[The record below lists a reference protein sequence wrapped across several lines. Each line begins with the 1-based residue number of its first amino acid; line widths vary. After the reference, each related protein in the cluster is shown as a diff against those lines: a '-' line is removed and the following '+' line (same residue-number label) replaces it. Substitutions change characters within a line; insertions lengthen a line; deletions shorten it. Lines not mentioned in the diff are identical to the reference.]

1 MNIISAGG
9 ADAVTID
16 GLNWT
21 LLYPK
26 VINQQA
32 INAARVEAM
41 MRKSNQ
47 TKSKDKTMEAIEYIE
62 TQHSLIWS
70 INSLIC

>member
-1 MNIISAGG
+1 MFP
-9 ADAVTID
+9 
-16 GLNWT
+16 
-21 LLYPK
+21 LYPK

-47 TKSKDKTMEAIEYIE
+47 TESRDKTMQTIEYIE
-62 TQHSLIWS
+62 TQHSLI
-70 INSLIC
+70 

>member
-1 MNIISAGG
+1 MNIISTGG

-21 LLYPK
+21 LY
-26 VINQQA
+26 IHEINNQQV

-41 MRKSNQ
+41 TRKSNQ
-47 TKSKDKTMEAIEYIE
+47 TKSKDKTMETIEYIE

-70 INSLIC
+70 N